1 VGRGSGRKINQGA
14 APDRTREGFQVGR
27 GSGRKINQGAA
38 PDRERLRTGS
48 GSGPAVPDRCVA

>member
-1 VGRGSGRKINQGA
+1 
-14 APDRTREGFQVGR
+14 VGR

-48 GSGPAVPDRCVA
+48 GSGPAVPDRCVAAAGECVQTLSLSWAPLSYF